1 MYQDQDQHVFSLK
14 EDECLQ
20 FPFRRNP
27 NSANQTSI
35 GQKRL
40 NKHRILCVFLELK
53 PSADPSVKQRYY
65 LFHNNTP
72 LCQTDIYSTCPKCSL
87 FGLFQWEWFTE
98 CSREVR
104 FWGSEKNTL
113 PGLSFLWIQHVL
125 SFYERA
131 HTAIISA
138 ISRLQL
144 GLSVESVCCCCCL
157 NVRSGPLRLNKSLH
171 ICEKIVMVHLGS
183 NMINT
188 SSFEQSRGRNHHFG
202 QVKSIWT
209 CLTFRVKMTR
219 FWLFL

>member
-1 MYQDQDQHVFSLK
+1 MCSWSWNPAQT
-14 EDECLQ
+14 LQ
-20 FPFRRNP
+20 W
-27 NSANQTSI
+27 
-35 GQKRL
+35 
-40 NKHRILCVFLELK
+40 NKDTTCFIITLLCVRQTYTLHAQNVLCLAFFNENGLQ
-53 PSADPSVKQRYY
+53 SAHGRSDFEVLRKIRCQVWVFYESEVK
-65 LFHNNTP
+65 
-72 LCQTDIYSTCPKCSL
+72 
-87 FGLFQWEWFTE
+87 
-98 CSREVR
+98 V
-104 FWGSEKNTL
+104 
-113 PGLSFLWIQHVL
+113 QHVL

-188 SSFEQSRGRNHHFG
+188 SSFEQPRGRNHHFG

-209 CLTFRVKMTR
+209 CLTFHVKMTR